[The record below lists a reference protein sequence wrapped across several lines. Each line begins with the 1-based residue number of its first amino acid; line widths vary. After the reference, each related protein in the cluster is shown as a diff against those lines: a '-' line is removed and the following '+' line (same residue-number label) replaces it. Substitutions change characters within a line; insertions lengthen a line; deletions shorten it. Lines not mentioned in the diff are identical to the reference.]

1 MVLLYCSKSQRTNK
15 QKLKNTNVWLYILNT
30 LVHFSKTYF
39 NANNQ
44 VKKALKTPKG

>member
-1 MVLLYCSKSQRTNK
+1 
-15 QKLKNTNVWLYILNT
+15 LNT